1 MMVLKGKGA
10 LLLGIVLMLLLFSLF
25 ALSVGSAEIESP
37 WRYIFSPS
45 LTGPAHDVIWQIRFP
60 RVLAAL
66 LIGAALGVAGV
77 LSQSATNN
85 PLADPSIIGTSAGA
99 SLGATIAVLL
109 NIADIGTL
117 PTTIAAVAGA
127 LLATLLTFASSR
139 SALQLV
145 IVGIATSA
153 LLSAL
158 VGLIL
163 TVANRPDARSIS
175 FWSLGSLALVTSK
188 SIYLLA
194 PIILTTSA
202 IAWFISQKLD
212 LLTLGDRE
220 VRFLG
225 LNPQRMR
232 LTAFILI
239 AILIA
244 TAVSTVGS
252 IAFLALAAPHIARF
266 LIGPR
271 NRPLIIG
278 SAVIGAG
285 LLLLADTA
293 ARTVAPPFELPIGL
307 ITSLIGAPILIL
319 LLRRSGEVWR

>member
-1 MMVLKGKGA
+1 MMALKGRGT
-10 LLLGIVLMLLLFSLF
+10 LLLGIVLMLLLFSF
-25 ALSVGSAEIESP
+25 FSLSVGSAEIESP
-37 WRYIFSPS
+37 WSHIFSPS
-45 LTGPAHDVIWQIRFP
+45 LPGPAHDVIWQIRFP

-99 SLGATIAVLL
+99 SLGATIAILL

-117 PTTIAAVAGA
+117 PTTIAAVIGA

-163 TVANRPDARSIS
+163 TIANRPDARSIS
-175 FWSLGSLALVTSK
+175 FWSLGSLALVTPK
-188 SIYLLA
+188 TIYLLA
-194 PIILTTSA
+194 PTILTTSA
-202 IAWFISQKLD
+202 VAWFISQKLD
-212 LLTLGDRE
+212 LLALGDRE

-232 LTAFILI
+232 LIAFILI

-252 IAFLALAAPHIARF
+252 IAFLALAAPHITRF

-271 NRPLIIG
+271 NRSLIIG
-278 SAVIGAG
+278 SALVGAA

>member
-1 MMVLKGKGA
+1 
-10 LLLGIVLMLLLFSLF
+10 LLLFSFSLF

-66 LIGAALGVAGV
+66 LVGAALGVAGA

-109 NIADIGTL
+109 NIAEIGTL
-117 PTTIAAVAGA
+117 PTTIAAVIGA

-194 PIILTTSA
+194 PVILITSA

-212 LLTLGDRE
+212 LLALGDRE

-232 LTAFILI
+232 LFAFILI

-252 IAFLALAAPHIARF
+252 IAFLALAAPHITRF

-278 SAVIGAG
+278 SAVIGAA
-285 LLLLADTA
+285 LLLFADTA